1 MAKQP
6 EQMEIRNKIEPLA
19 SLVWLHGIA
28 MLIYSPDTTLELW
41 VLSMYSKM
49 TDNQF
54 QLQSLIA
61 KHCLAWTP
69 NLSSE
74 K

>member
-6 EQMEIRNKIEPLA
+6 EQMEIRKKIEPLA

-41 VLSMYSKM
+41 VLTMYSKM
-49 TDNQF
+49 TINS
-54 QLQSLIA
+54 SLKPSLPGTA
-61 KHCLAWTP
+61 
-69 NLSSE
+69 
-74 K
+74 